1 VDIAVPNGSYTLQLL
16 MYEGWQSR
24 SADIVIEGKTIRKS
38 YNMFDEQGKTF
49 DHGSVLRYTFT
60 LTDGNIDIEFKEHSP
75 NIHLGGLILLK
86 GKGANSVSKGILK
99 SNSDIDLKNVI
110 KAINF
115 GETKNLTIG
124 NVKFTAASVNTT
136 VDGVTNK
143 AAGDVH
149 AGQFAQKLPAIMKDK
164 SHAQLADDLVK
175 VQLSPDSSRG
185 GLLGMGSVLTVTSH
199 PTRTS
204 AVDRGLWVY
213 EKLFGKHLP
222 DPPSVPALEK
232 GTGEAGATKTFR
244 EVLEKH
250 RADRQCA
257 ACHSKIDPIGF
268 GLENF
273 DPIGRW
279 RGFDGGKP
287 IDSSGLLPG
296 GLAFDGPSE
305 LKQKLVRDK
314 ADFYRNMARTML
326 TYGLGRKLE
335 FYDLPEVDKIV
346 QQLLANEGQSHELF
360 KLVVKSYPF
369 THRGRNK

>member
-1 VDIAVPNGSYTLQLL
+1 
-16 MYEGWQSR
+16 
-24 SADIVIEGKTIRKS
+24 
-38 YNMFDEQGKTF
+38 
-49 DHGSVLRYTFT
+49 
-60 LTDGNIDIEFKEHSP
+60 
-75 NIHLGGLILLK
+75 
-86 GKGANSVSKGILK
+86 
-99 SNSDIDLKNVI
+99 
-110 KAINF
+110 
-115 GETKNLTIG
+115 
-124 NVKFTAASVNTT
+124 
-136 VDGVTNK
+136 
-143 AAGDVH
+143 
-149 AGQFAQKLPAIMKDK
+149 
-164 SHAQLADDLVK
+164 
-175 VQLSPDSSRG
+175 
-185 GLLGMGSVLTVTSH
+185 
-199 PTRTS
+199 
-204 AVDRGLWVY
+204 VY

-287 IDSSGLLPG
+287 INSSGLLPG

-305 LKQKLVRDK
+305 LKRKLVRDK